1 MIHYFYLF
9 TLFPTLLYIHIKPYA
24 LWWIDMFIDR
34 INGHSVSYLVFDC
47 VWGFFCFS
55 PPQWNGKPNNELI
68 IFFLDWLMIIFSFF
82 LSFFL
87 TTFVLFFVFFRC
99 FAGIWATTSWLLLAS
114 APSED
119 STRCAICKSISPVDP
134 SSPSSSICLGTYFHY
149 TRIVEIEGEKKK
161 KKNHYAYTTF
171 FSFFL
176 PGTLMCSQNKNIIA
190 QRGVR
195 KSCWMIV
202 CEEEEER
209 RKQMEYAGGGFV

>member
-1 MIHYFYLF
+1 
-9 TLFPTLLYIHIKPYA
+9 
-24 LWWIDMFIDR
+24 
-34 INGHSVSYLVFDC
+34 
-47 VWGFFCFS
+47 
-55 PPQWNGKPNNELI
+55 
-68 IFFLDWLMIIFSFF
+68 MIIFSFF
-82 LSFFL
+82 LSLFL
-87 TTFVLFFVFFRC
+87 TTFVLFFFFSC

-149 TRIVEIEGEKKK
+149 TCIVEIERGEEGKKI
-161 KKNHYAYTTF
+161 TMRTQPF
-171 FSFFL
+171 FLFSL

-209 RKQMEYAGGGFV
+209 RKQMEYAGGGCV

>member
-1 MIHYFYLF
+1 MAENCLEWENKGDKLRAIRVGLGDDPLFVHSLSFY
-9 TLFPTLLYIHIKPYA
+9 PSVLYIHIKPYA

-34 INGHSVSYLVFDC
+34 INGHSVSYLIFDC
-47 VWGFFCFS
+47 MRVFFCFS

-87 TTFVLFFVFFRC
+87 TTFVLFFFSC

-134 SSPSSSICLGTYFHY
+134 SSPSSWFFYLPWNIFPLYMY
-149 TRIVEIEGEKKK
+149 RRDREGRRR

-171 FSFFL
+171 FSFFFTGNPHVL
-176 PGTLMCSQNKNIIA
+176 TK
-190 QRGVR
+190 
-195 KSCWMIV
+195 
-202 CEEEEER
+202 
-209 RKQMEYAGGGFV
+209 